1 MNSPIEQF
9 NSVKDKMTAKSIA
22 YLLTSNK
29 KIDIDNASNM
39 YDLQKKKIGMREK
52 FNEIYK

>member
-39 YDLQKKKIGMREK
+39 YNLQKKKIGMREK